1 MDLREAIYT
10 RRAVRAYI
18 QEPLDRELIGG
29 LIDAAIQAPS
39 AVNEQ
44 AWSFCVVQDQQL
56 LARISEA
63 SKAHML
69 AHHQGVE
76 SRMRQML
83 KNPDFNIFYHAPAL
97 ILISSTHRGRWAV
110 ENCALAAQ
118 NLMLAARGAGLGSC
132 WIGFAQDWLD
142 TPKGHA
148 ALDLPEEWLPVAPI
162 IVGHP
167 QQQPMAVPRRAP
179 DARWFV
185 GAAAS
190 QRPHSD
196 ARIEDPGRHQQEA
209 P

>member
-76 SRMRQML
+76 FGDGL
-83 KNPDFNIFYHAPAL
+83 FVVVGL
-97 ILISSTHRGRWAV
+97 AV
-110 ENCALAAQ
+110 
-118 NLMLAARGAGLGSC
+118 
-132 WIGFAQDWLD
+132 
-142 TPKGHA
+142 
-148 ALDLPEEWLPVAPI
+148 
-162 IVGHP
+162 VGD
-167 QQQPMAVPRRAP
+167 RR
-179 DARWFV
+179 FGV
-185 GAAAS
+185 
-190 QRPHSD
+190 
-196 ARIEDPGRHQQEA
+196 
-209 P
+209 